1 MPVDMDALRNMA
13 LAFPGVEAGTA
24 YGTPC
29 FRVRKKFIGRTRDGD
44 TVYVL
49 PMGID
54 EREML
59 IEAEPET
66 FFFTDHYRASPYVLV
81 RLAEIDVDRLRVYFE
96 RAWRAAAGKRLLA
109 AYDGDKPPESG

>member
-1 MPVDMDALRNMA
+1 MSVDLDALRKIA
-13 LAFPGVEAGTA
+13 LSFPGVEEGTA

-29 FRVRKKFIGRTRDGD
+29 FRVGKKFIGRTRDGD

-49 PMGID
+49 PMGLD

-66 FFFTDHYRASPYVLV
+66 FFVTDHYRDWPYVLV
-81 RLAEIDVDRLRVYFE
+81 RLDSIDADRLRVYFE

-109 AYDGDKPPESG
+109 AYAGDKPGGSG

>member
-1 MPVDMDALRNMA
+1 MDLDGLRRIALG
-13 LAFPGVEAGTA
+13 FPGVEEGTA

-29 FRVRKKFIGRTRDGD
+29 FRVRKKFIGRTREGD

-59 IEAEPET
+59 IEAEPDT
-66 FFFTDHYRASPYVLV
+66 FFVTDHYRDWPYVLV
-81 RLAEIDVDRLRVYFE
+81 RLEAIEPERLRVYFE
-96 RAWRAAAGKRLLA
+96 RAWRAAAGRKLLD
-109 AYDGDKPPESG
+109 AYDGDKPGGRG